1 MMRTWTSS
9 FDPDCPDQTTWSR
22 AMSEH
27 EMSAVRLHALG
38 DTASLRY
45 ERILTPKPAP
55 GEALVR
61 VHAAAITR
69 DELSWPE
76 GRLPAT
82 PSYEFSGIV
91 AAVGPGVERAEPG
104 EAVFA
109 LSSFERDGAAADYI
123 AVPDDVLATKPHELG
138 HVESAAI
145 PLAGLSAWQGL
156 FDHGGLSRGQ
166 RVLIHGGAGGVGGF
180 AVQLARA
187 RGAHVT
193 ATASA
198 GNVEAALELGA
209 DEVIDHAASSFED
222 LVDPVHLVFDTAG
235 GERLV
240 RSPAVLRAGGKLV
253 SIAAE
258 PPHDATNRSSNAV
271 YFVVEPNHEQ
281 LTELARL
288 ADTGQL
294 RATIDKTFPLREAR
308 EAFDRSLR
316 EGSRG
321 KVVLRVVPGR

>member
-1 MMRTWTSS
+1 
-9 FDPDCPDQTTWSR
+9 
-22 AMSEH
+22 
-27 EMSAVRLHALG
+27 
-38 DTASLRY
+38 
-45 ERILTPKPAP
+45 
-55 GEALVR
+55 
-61 VHAAAITR
+61 
-69 DELSWPE
+69 
-76 GRLPAT
+76 
-82 PSYEFSGIV
+82 
-91 AAVGPGVERAEPG
+91 
-104 EAVFA
+104 
-109 LSSFERDGAAADYI
+109 
-123 AVPDDVLATKPHELG
+123 
-138 HVESAAI
+138 
-145 PLAGLSAWQGL
+145 
-156 FDHGGLSRGQ
+156 
-166 RVLIHGGAGGVGGF
+166 VLIHGGAGGVGGF

-209 DEVIDHAASSFED
+209 DQVIDHAASSFED

-258 PPHDATNRSSNAV
+258 PPHDATNRSSHAV

-316 EGSRG
+316 KGHRG
-321 KVVLRVVPGR
+321 KIVLRVVPGR